1 MLYLEDIKVGDR
13 FVSREYEMKLEEI
26 KQFAQAYDPQE
37 FHLDED
43 KAEDHPIFQGIAAS
57 GWHTAA
63 VTMRLWTECFPVAYG
78 LIGSESSLRW
88 PRPARAGDFLHVE
101 VEIVSITP
109 SKTKTDRAIVSYV
122 NQTRNQHG
130 EVLLISTTKIIVFS
144 RETAS
149 GQS

>member
-1 MLYLEDIKVGDR
+1 MYTR
-13 FVSREYEMKLEEI
+13 
-26 KQFAQAYDPQE
+26 Q
-37 FHLDED
+37 
-43 KAEDHPIFQGIAAS
+43 
-57 GWHTAA
+57 
-63 VTMRLWTECFPVAYG
+63 VAYG

-109 SKTKTDRAIVSYV
+109 SKTKTDRATVSYV

>member
-43 KAEDHPIFQGIAAS
+43 KAENHPIFQGIAAS

-63 VTMRLWTECFPVAYG
+63 VTMRLWTECFPIAKG
-78 LIGSESSLRW
+78 LIGAESSLRW
-88 PRPARAGDFLHVE
+88 PRPTRPGDRLHVE
-101 VEIVSITP
+101 VEIDAITP
-109 SKTKTDRAIVSYV
+109 SKSRNDRALVSYV
-122 NQTRNQHG
+122 IANSAAGR
-130 EVLLISTTKIIVFS
+130 
-144 RETAS
+144 AS
-149 GQS
+149 

>member
-43 KAEDHPIFQGIAAS
+43 KAENHPIFQGIAAS

-63 VTMRLWTECFPVAYG
+63 VTMRLWTECFPIAKG
-78 LIGSESSLRW
+78 LIGAESSLRW
-88 PRPARAGDFLHVE
+88 PRPTRPGDRLHVE
-101 VEIVSITP
+101 VEIDAITP
-109 SKTKTDRAIVSYV
+109 SKSRNDRALVSYV
-122 NQTRNQHG
+122 TQALNQHG
-130 EVLLISTTKIIVFS
+130 DVLFISTTKIIVFKK
-144 RETAS
+144 ETAAA
-149 GQS
+149 

>member
-1 MLYLEDIKVGDR
+1 M
-13 FVSREYEMKLEEI
+13 
-26 KQFAQAYDPQE
+26 
-37 FHLDED
+37 
-43 KAEDHPIFQGIAAS
+43 
-57 GWHTAA
+57 
-63 VTMRLWTECFPVAYG
+63 
-78 LIGSESSLRW
+78 RW
-88 PRPARAGDFLHVE
+88 PRHARAGDFLHVE